1 MIQGGDNSV
10 ELFPPDPE
18 AGAECVELERPVG
31 GNDLSPC
38 LSLPVGYEVYR
49 MGRALIEKSPQ
60 LDASLLRYGTI
71 DTFLESGLGVCILRG
86 HEYVCKAGADMEV
99 GGARE
104 AGLVTE
110 PRYRRLGF
118 GTSVVAHLLQW
129 CVELGCSTDWD
140 CVS

>member
-1 MIQGGDNSV
+1 M
-10 ELFPPDPE
+10 
-18 AGAECVELERPVG
+18 
-31 GNDLSPC
+31 
-38 LSLPVGYEVYR
+38 GYEVYR

-110 PRYRRLGF
+110 PLPKAGVWYKCC
-118 GTSVVAHLLQW
+118 GTSAPVV
-129 CVELGCSTDWD
+129 C
-140 CVS
+140 